1 MWKRSTE
8 AYDRGNKL
16 ANYQQIPSL
25 QEVLLVSHDER
36 KVTVWRHTGA
46 AWSATEHVDGSVG
59 LAVGCELAITAIY
72 RDPMA

>member
-36 KVTVWRHTGA
+36 KVTVWRRTGA
-46 AWSATEHVDGSVG
+46 AWRATEHVDGSIG
-59 LAVGCELAITAIY
+59 LAVGCELAVAAIY